1 MLLVIPIG
9 LLMLVFHLLPVLQK
23 ETYFAVRVTPEY
35 RNSSESR
42 AILGRYRL
50 VNLFIA
56 LVSAALMYG
65 SWKSAWP
72 LGMSVGPLFYAG
84 GMAVATWF
92 FHRRVLLNS
101 QPASSVRAASLT
113 PDFALPL
120 WAWILGLLPVLILA
134 GAACLLAVQWAE
146 IPDGFP
152 VHWGMNGQPDRW
164 SVKSIRGVYG
174 ILIVGASTLIVCY
187 VPWLATIF
195 GARRSHGEDKMLR
208 AFTFSML
215 GVLNVVALTMG
226 LIALQPL
233 APSPD
238 KMPLPPLALALL
250 PLGIVALSILP
261 MWKVSQE
268 TEGDGDTTPD
278 ECWYA
283 GAYYYNPDD
292 SAWMV
297 RNRMGMGYSPNFG
310 NRIIQIGFP
319 ILLLQL
325 LAAIFYIT
333 R

>member
-1 MLLVIPIG
+1 MLLAIPIG
-9 LLMLVFHLLPVLQK
+9 LLLLVFHVLPVLQK

-50 VNLFIA
+50 INLVMAFM
-56 LVSAALMYG
+56 SAALMYEAG
-65 SWKSAWP
+65 KRVWP
-72 LGMSVGPLFYAG
+72 VGIGVAPLLYAG
-84 GMAVATWF
+84 GMAIATWF
-92 FHRRVLLNS
+92 FRRQVLLNS
-101 QPASSVRAASLT
+101 QPASSVRAASVASE
-113 PDFALPL
+113 FVLPW
-120 WAWILGLLPVLILA
+120 WAWILGLLPVVILA
-134 GAACLLAVQWAE
+134 GAACLLAAQWTE
-146 IPDGFP
+146 IPDRFP

-164 SVKSIRGVYG
+164 GAKSVRGVYG
-174 ILIVGASTLIVCY
+174 ILIVGASTLVVCY
-187 VPWLATIF
+187 VPWLAAIF
-195 GARRSHGEDKMLR
+195 GARRSRGEDRMLR

-215 GVLNVVALTMG
+215 GVLNVIALTMG

-268 TEGDGDTTPD
+268 AEDHGDTTPD
-278 ECWYA
+278 QCWHA

-310 NRIIQIGFP
+310 NRVVQIGFP

-325 LAAIFYIT
+325 LAAIFYVT